1 MTKVWNWLPRWR
13 LDLVALGTLAT
24 LALAVRLPHLTL
36 VPRFTDESLE
46 VLWSLPIARGETF
59 PLTNYDTYY
68 GALFNYLVA
77 ASFLLLGPSALAARL
92 VVLTLGVLTV
102 LATYGLARAWGG
114 GSRLAGLLAGGLL
127 ALNPAHTVIN
137 SHIAWANC
145 TTPLFTTLA
154 VWTLWYAVGDPRR
167 GATGEQG
174 TRTAGRGV
182 RGASLVLSGLLW
194 GLALQTHPAVT
205 TLLPGAALYLVWWG
219 RSWLRTVWPYLA
231 LAAFGLGY
239 ADVIVH
245 NLQHG
250 FESLIAAQRIR
261 QEYALD
267 DDAAPGYPAALSGAL
282 LLLAR
287 LLGGAIDTRET
298 AGEYLLDLP
307 VVLGTTL
314 ALAGLVALT
323 RRGNP
328 LPLLLTLCCLVLL
341 PAVNPK
347 FRTLVSSRYLMPLLP
362 ILLAALVG
370 VLSPL
375 VAGRLPPGWWNRRR
389 RLVRTTAVLAALILM
404 LAPLLPLGRYYE
416 RAYAT
421 ADTNVRVYAL
431 AASVTRV
438 RQAGEVLVLDESFGS
453 ETGGT
458 SELRALR
465 YLLAFEDVPTRVLK
479 LTPKRLEGELADGAS
494 VLVILSGRQLRD
506 YGRLPLEPL
515 TPAPTRGSD
524 VALFRFSA
532 LTNAWTGVRPPT
544 EV

>member
-1 MTKVWNWLPRWR
+1 MV
-13 LDLVALGTLAT
+13 
-24 LALAVRLPHLTL
+24 ALAVRLPHLTL

-154 VWTLWYAVGDPRR
+154 VWTLWYAVGGKRR
-167 GATGEQG
+167 VATGEPKI
-174 TRTAGRGV
+174 RTSWRGA
-182 RGASLVLSGLLW
+182 RAASLVLSGLLW
-194 GLALQTHPAVT
+194 GLALQTHPAVM

-219 RSWLRTVWPYLA
+219 RGWLRTGWTYLA

-245 NLQHG
+245 NLHHG

-261 QEYALD
+261 EEYAQD
-267 DDAAPGYPAALSGAL
+267 NDAATGYPAALLAAL

-287 LLGGAIDTRET
+287 LLGGAIDTRPT

-307 VVLGTTL
+307 CSARDNAGAGRAGGAGAPREPAAVAADVLLPG
-314 ALAGLVALT
+314 AVAGGEPEVSDAGQQPVPDAAPADPAGCAGWGSEPT
-323 RRGNP
+323 RRGAAAAD
-328 LPLLLTLCCLVLL
+328 CLVESATGPHSRRGGARGADLDAGSTAAVGSLL
-341 PAVNPK
+341 
-347 FRTLVSSRYLMPLLP
+347 R
-362 ILLAALVG
+362 
-370 VLSPL
+370 
-375 VAGRLPPGWWNRRR
+375 GRLRCR
-389 RLVRTTAVLAALILM
+389 
-404 LAPLLPLGRYYE
+404 
-416 RAYAT
+416 
-421 ADTNVRVYAL
+421 
-431 AASVTRV
+431 
-438 RQAGEVLVLDESFGS
+438 
-453 ETGGT
+453 
-458 SELRALR
+458 
-465 YLLAFEDVPTRVLK
+465 
-479 LTPKRLEGELADGAS
+479 
-494 VLVILSGRQLRD
+494 
-506 YGRLPLEPL
+506 
-515 TPAPTRGSD
+515 
-524 VALFRFSA
+524 
-532 LTNAWTGVRPPT
+532 
-544 EV
+544 